1 MKKKLYSMV
10 LSLCL
15 VSSVTLAPLNNMTSA
30 TVQAKTYVYY
40 VPGSSYAYHPNRNCR
55 TLKRSKHV
63 KKITLKTAKSLKL
76 KKCKV
81 CH

>member
-1 MKKKLYSMV
+1 MKKKLCSLA
-10 LSLCL
+10 LSICL
-15 VSSVTLAPLNNMTSA
+15 VIGSISYTDVP
-30 TVQAKTYVYY
+30 VQAKTYVYY

-63 KKITLKTAKSLKL
+63 KKITLKKEKSLHL
-76 KKCKV
+76 RKCKV

>member
-1 MKKKLYSMV
+1 MKKKLC
-10 LSLCL
+10 SLALIICL
-15 VSSVTLAPLNNMTSA
+15 VIGSISYTDVP
-30 TVQAKTYVYY
+30 VQAKTYVYY

-63 KKITLKTAKSLKL
+63 KKITLKKAKSLHL
-76 KKCKV
+76 MKCKV